1 LRDACRVKINRKIV
15 ELSSTSS
22 LSSSSSSSSATRAW
36 ALDNAAGLGH
46 CPNLK
51 NIPTWSNFGGVL
63 KA

>member
-22 LSSSSSSSSATRAW
+22 SLSSSSSATRAW